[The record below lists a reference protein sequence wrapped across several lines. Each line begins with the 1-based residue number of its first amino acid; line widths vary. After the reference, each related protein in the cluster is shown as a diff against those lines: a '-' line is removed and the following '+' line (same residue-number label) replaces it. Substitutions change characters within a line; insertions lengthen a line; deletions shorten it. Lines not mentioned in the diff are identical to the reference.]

1 MNIMVEMHKILLGT
15 LFTTLIVLGI
25 VLFYTDGIMIYSPA
39 SSSNISILNSSMT
52 QRFSEINELSNHT
65 ATKLQSIANPES
77 SIIDKIGAFF
87 SSGYDSL
94 KLVAGS
100 FNILDSMV
108 GTSAD
113 QLGVGGSY
121 IRTVRVMLPVAILI
135 IIFIGIVLQALIKSD
150 RL

>member
-1 MNIMVEMHKILLGT
+1 MVEMHKILLGV
-15 LFTTLIVLGI
+15 LFTTIIVLGV
-25 VLFYTDGIMIYSPA
+25 VLFYTDGILVYSPV
-39 SSSNISILNSSMT
+39 SSNNLSVLNSSMN
-52 QRFSEINELSNHT
+52 QRFNELNELSNKT
-65 ATKLQSIANPES
+65 ASNLQSITNPES
-77 SIIDKIGAFF
+77 SLVDKVGAFF

-94 KLVAGS
+94 KLVTGS
-100 FNILDSMV
+100 FNVLDDMV
-108 GTSAD
+108 GSSAD